1 MKNDQMREKIRYMLK
16 ASYEDGGILEFD
28 EFDTHLSDLLFA
40 ELLDLLPKKALKVLL
55 DSIEDIHESMDSSSI
70 ESYKYIYIY

>member
-1 MKNDQMREKIRYMLK
+1 MTNDQMREKIRYMLK

-55 DSIEDIHESMDSSSI
+55 DSIEDIHESMDFSSI
-70 ESYKYIYIY
+70 ESYKYIY

>member
-1 MKNDQMREKIRYMLK
+1 MTNDQMREKIRYMLK

-70 ESYKYIYIY
+70 ESYKYIYW

>member
-70 ESYKYIYIY
+70 ESYKYIY